1 MAGEPRERRRG
12 WYRWRGYRIVDRNWR
27 CPEGEIDLVAVRRRA
42 GLVVFVEVKAR
53 TTERFGTAAEAVGD
67 EKQQRLR
74 ALALRY
80 LEDATV
86 PPALDPLRRRGV
98 GRRTPLGYP
107 SGLLVDS

>member
-1 MAGEPRERRRG
+1 LALGRRAEDEAAR

-27 CPEGEIDLVAVRRRA
+27 CAEGEIDLVAVRRRA

-53 TTERFGTAAEAVGD
+53 TTERFGTAADAVGED
-67 EKQQRLR
+67 KQQRLR

-86 PPALDPLRRRGV
+86 PPRVIRFDVAAWDGGHLSV
-98 GRRTPLGYP
+98 IEAAF
-107 SGLLVDS
+107 